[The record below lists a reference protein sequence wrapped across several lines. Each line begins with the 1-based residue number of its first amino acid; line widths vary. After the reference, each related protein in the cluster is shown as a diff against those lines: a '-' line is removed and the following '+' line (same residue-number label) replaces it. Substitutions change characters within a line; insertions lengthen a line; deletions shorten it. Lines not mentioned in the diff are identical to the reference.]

1 MGIMLRELQPVVSGL
16 KAADRSFQKEKGRSL
31 LLRGFPWFLGIIV
44 AGFLLDAFLH
54 LGSGLRL
61 LMVGLL
67 LLGSLAGLGWSYFVS
82 HVRRNQLERIARI
95 LESRDP
101 ALGSRLINILQL
113 ESQTNDPNLSEL
125 TRQMAQHAIGGYA
138 DQLRGIDFQGLAK
151 SHRLAGDIKRAAL
164 AGLAFGALLLGF
176 YRVSITE
183 VLRFAD
189 PWGDHPPYSF
199 TRLEIQEPADTGAQ
213 VVYNKNL
220 IVKVKHSG
228 YRPSEVFLTYYPPD
242 HPRQAVTVPMF
253 DKGGLGFYQ
262 ELANV
267 KSDLVLYA
275 HTKDRNTLSKQRRLK
290 VLLTPRLEKALVR
303 VTPPVY
309 TGLGAEET
317 PFEFKNLKALAAS
330 DVRFHLESN
339 RPLRQGMLE
348 IIKSA
353 NDIQR
358 VPLALDGE
366 HGVSGSFAAKDS
378 ALLKFEMTDA
388 DGIASEDNW
397 QSSFIVTHDLPPEI
411 HITSPNKDC
420 FVAFN
425 FKTEAQ
431 IEASDDYGLKTVRIH
446 RALNQVYSAP
456 KVITYDKIVR
466 NTRESLQFAFADLGV
481 KPGDVISLFAEA
493 IDTAPES
500 HLARSET
507 INLTVISEQDYN
519 DFLREQNDIS
529 DIEAKYTDLLD
540 QLNDLV
546 EQQKK
551 LGDAADALRDQISR
565 ANDKEK
571 AALQQSLDKLL
582 AQQNELNQKLQ
593 KAADQMDK
601 FVRDQPLYD
610 VEAEFQKALKERAQD
625 IRNSAAANDK
635 TARDVAQRSSPPSG
649 KRQLDAQMAQE
660 LKRASDEQIQKL
672 GGAEQQ
678 AEQEMVQTV
687 QDMALMQEML
697 KDFNHFKD
705 LYQTQQALS
714 EQTRAY
720 NRAGQLSREDQLAL
734 KDLAATEKDVADQ
747 LRDLEQKLRS
757 DSKDAQKLFPKA
769 AQSAKDLAD
778 KMQDARM
785 QALADQATGK
795 MLAGEGESS
804 FQLSDRL
811 RSEME
816 KLFGECQSQG
826 GQQQE
831 ELDTYLKLQ
840 RGMNPGR
847 TFSQMMQSHK
857 FGNGQG
863 KSQGMAMGTGA
874 GQRGTSGFAVME
886 GPSMGVLGNESFV
899 SQGEARQTGG
909 NGRSHEKP
917 RPGNQN
923 ASFEKPDA
931 VNGVKPVNRKS
942 EAVTSESTVDQYSDI
957 VDQYFKKISK

>member
-1 MGIMLRELQPVVSGL
+1 MLREMQPVVSGL
-16 KAADRSFQKEKGRSL
+16 KAADRSLQKEKGRSL
-31 LLRGFPWFLGIIV
+31 LLRGFPWFLGIV
-44 AGFLLDAFLH
+44 LAGFILDVFLH
-54 LGSGLRL
+54 LGSGSRL
-61 LMVGLL
+61 LLVGALWA
-67 LLGSLAGLGWSYFVS
+67 GCIAGLAWSYYVG
-82 HVRRNQLERIARI
+82 HVRRNQLERIARV

-113 ESQTNDPNLSEL
+113 ESQTNDPRLGEM
-125 TRQMAQHAIGGYA
+125 TRQMAQQAIGNYA
-138 DQLRGIDFQGLAK
+138 EQLRSIDYRRIATSRLLA
-151 SHRLAGDIKRAAL
+151 RDVKRAAI
-164 AGLAFGALLLGF
+164 AGLVFAGLLLGF

-199 TRLEIQEPADTGAQ
+199 TRLDIQEPGEAGAQ

-228 YRPSEVFLTYYPPD
+228 YRPSEVFLTYYPPR
-242 HPRQAVTVPMF
+242 HPNQAVTVPMF
-253 DKGGLGFYQ
+253 DKGGQGFYQ
-262 ELANV
+262 ELTNV

-275 HTKDRNTLSKQRRLK
+275 HTRDRNTLSKQRHLQ
-290 VLLTPRLEKALVR
+290 VLLTPKLEKALVR
-303 VTPPVY
+303 VTPPAY
-309 TGLGAEET
+309 TGLKAEET
-317 PFEFKNLKALAAS
+317 PFDFKNLKALAGS
-330 DVRFHLESN
+330 EVRFRLESN
-339 RPLRQGMLE
+339 RPLREGSLE
-348 IIKSA
+348 VIKSA

-358 VPLALDGE
+358 VPLALDGDHAVAGE
-366 HGVSGSFAAKDS
+366 FAAKDS
-378 ALLKFEMTDA
+378 ALLKFELTDA

-411 HITSPNKDC
+411 QITSPNKDC

-425 FKTEAQ
+425 FKAEAQ
-431 IEASDDYGLKTVRIH
+431 IEANDDYGLKVVRIH

-466 NTRESLQFAFADLGV
+466 NAHESLVFSFADLGV

-507 INLTVISEQDYN
+507 INLTVITEEDYN
-519 DFLREQNDIS
+519 GFLREQNDIS
-529 DIEAKYTDLLD
+529 DIETKYTDLVD

-551 LGDAADALRDQISR
+551 LGEAADQLRDEIRR
-565 ANDKEK
+565 ADEKQK
-571 AALQQSLDKLL
+571 AALEQALDKLL
-582 AQQNELNQKLQ
+582 ARQNELDQKLQ
-593 KAADQMDK
+593 KTADQMDK

-610 VEAEFQKALKERAQD
+610 VEAEFQKALQQRAQE
-625 IRNSAAANDK
+625 IRDSAAANGK
-635 TARDVAQRSSPPSG
+635 TAQDVAQRSSPPSG
-649 KRQLDAQMAQE
+649 LRQLDPQMAQD
-660 LKRASDEQIQKL
+660 LKRASDEQIEKL
-672 GGAEQQ
+672 SGTEQQ
-678 AEQEMVQTV
+678 AEKEMVQTV

-697 KDFNHFKD
+697 KDFTRFKD

-720 NRAGQLSREDQLAL
+720 NHAEQLSREDQLAL

-757 DSKDAQKLFPKA
+757 DSKEAQKLFPKA
-769 AQSAKDLAD
+769 AQSAKDLAE

-785 QALADQATGK
+785 QVLADQATDK
-795 MLAGEGESS
+795 MLAGEGENS

-863 KSQGMAMGTGA
+863 KSQGMAMGMGA
-874 GQRGTSGFAVME
+874 GSRGSSGFAVME
-886 GPSMGVLGNESFV
+886 GPSMGVLGDESFV
-899 SQGEARQTGG
+899 SKGEARQSGG
-909 NGRSHEKP
+909 NGRSHEKA
-917 RPGNQN
+917 RPGPETVN
-923 ASFEKPDA
+923 FEKPDS
-931 VNGVKPVNRKS
+931 VNNIKPVNRKS
-942 EAVTSESTVDQYSDI
+942 DAVTPESTVDQYSDI